1 MSLDFS
7 PQLRSFLDETTKN
20 GSSNRPVAVFDCD
33 GTIIKGDIGEAMLYH
48 QLERFQ
54 LRVSPANLWL
64 DHPKREELDNLY
76 NALAALPVEKRTTDR
91 RYVSFSEMVLEWYFG
106 QLMEGKTE
114 KACADIVKLLSKF
127 TLEEVEKIARAT
139 FQEEVQAPV
148 STRKFGKH
156 NAPKGIRYIFESV
169 KLLTELQSRGFD
181 IWAVSGSNKWS
192 IQPVFER
199 LNIPRERLI
208 GIDLEASANVLTP
221 RVQNPV
227 PVLEGKVEILKQKLA
242 EPPLIVVS
250 DSTYDVPLFEYSR
263 GLKVLINSRMET
275 SYTFFKQGNITRDDS
290 WVVIEQPT
298 VI

>member
-7 PQLRSFLDETTKN
+7 PQLNTFLDAIEKN
-20 GSSNRPVAVFDCD
+20 GSQTHPVAVFDCD

-48 QLERFQ
+48 QLERFL

-76 NALAALPVEKRTTDR
+76 NALSALPLEKRTTDR

-106 QLMEGKTE
+106 QLLEGKTE

-127 TLEEVEKIARAT
+127 SIEEVEKIARST
-139 FQEEVQAPV
+139 FQEEVQAPL

-156 NAPKGIRYIFESV
+156 TAPKGIRYIFESV

-199 LNIPRERLI
+199 LNIPPEKLI
-208 GIDLEASANVLTP
+208 GIDLEVSANVLTP
-221 RVQNPV
+221 RVQTPV
-227 PVLEGKVEILKQKLA
+227 PVLEGKVELLKKVLP

-250 DSTYDVPLFEYSR
+250 DSSYDIPLFEYSK

-275 SYTFFKQGNITRDDS
+275 SYTFFKQGNITRDES
-290 WVVIEQPT
+290 WVVIEQPSL
-298 VI
+298 I